1 MQQASNGRCWP
12 PFRATRGMDGQ
23 PLLRAFALERLAGVG
38 LGAATARL
46 PDSLAAEGRAL
57 CRLFDQEVSF
67 QPSG

>member
-1 MQQASNGRCWP
+1 
-12 PFRATRGMDGQ
+12 MDGQ

-57 CRLFDQEVSF
+57 CRLFDQEASF

>member
-1 MQQASNGRCWP
+1 MLAAVQGNARHGRS
-12 PFRATRGMDGQ
+12 